1 MIHEIFRSARTSF
14 RPPLIPVSSS
24 SFATNIPFPAN
35 HATSPTAF
43 DVSHPWTIGHGAH
56 GPQSTSP
63 PSQLV
68 HPSQLVSTDYWFLQS
83 TGPLSQL
90 VRRSID
96 PPSQLV
102 PQSPGPLSVC
112 IQAQLV

>member
-1 MIHEIFRSARTSF
+1 MQLL
-14 RPPLIPVSSS
+14 PLPSTFPIP
-24 SFATNIPFPAN
+24 
-35 HATSPTAF
+35 
-43 DVSHPWTIGHGAH
+43 GHGAH
-56 GPQSTSP
+56 GPQSTGP

-68 HPSQLVSTDYWFLQS
+68 HPSQMVSTDYWFLQS

-90 VRRSID
+90 VRRSIG